1 MIEFTHVV
9 QKREKEKGTVLM
21 HRRRTGGT
29 SGLVRQLRRVCLTH
43 IAISPCEL
51 QDLSILT
58 SEPGIAIPT
67 CCYFMHMIVLEGC

>member
-1 MIEFTHVV
+1 
-9 QKREKEKGTVLM
+9 M
-21 HRRRTGGT
+21 HRRGAGGT
-29 SGLVRQLRRVCLTH
+29 SGLVGQLRRVCFTH

-67 CCYFMHMIVLEGC
+67 RCYFMHMIVLEGC